1 MCHGPYPLSL
11 LAGIE
16 SLKSMQKLLIANRGE
31 IAVRII
37 RAAREFGLR
46 TVAVYS
52 AADREAPHAHLAD
65 EAYLLG
71 PPEPAQSY
79 LDSAR
84 LLDIAHTSGAD
95 AVHPGYGF
103 LAENAAF
110 AEDCRAAGLLY
121 IGPPATAIRQ
131 MGSKILSKH
140 IAERAGVPIVPSYQ
154 APDAAT
160 LGQQGPAMAA
170 RLGYPVLVKA
180 SAGGGGKG
188 MRIVEH
194 AADLLPA
201 LEAGAREAQQAFGDA
216 TLMLEKYIPRPRHIE
231 VQVLADQHG
240 QVVHLYERECSI
252 QRRYQKIIEETPAP
266 GIDAALRQ
274 RLCQAA
280 VRLAAAVQ
288 YTNAGT
294 VEFLVGPEGDWYFLE
309 MNTRLQVEHP
319 ITELVTGIDIV
330 HQQLRVARGEP
341 LAFTQED
348 VQQRGH
354 AIECRLY
361 AEDPAHGFL
370 PATGRIHV
378 LHEPHGPGRRIDS
391 GIALHQEITPYYDPI
406 LAKLSSY
413 GATRQEALLRMQGLL
428 RDYTLLGVT
437 TNRQFLLDVL
447 TSAAFA
453 AGETDTAF
461 LTRHFPHWQPAVEVP
476 DDLLAL
482 TALAEYTQ
490 RQRHT
495 STSFAAAAAVVPETP
510 WQRYDGWRL
519 GGPA

>member
-1 MCHGPYPLSL
+1 
-11 LAGIE
+11 
-16 SLKSMQKLLIANRGE
+16 MQKLLVANRGE
-31 IAVRII
+31 IAVRIMH
-37 RAAREFGLR
+37 AAREFGLR

-52 AADREAPHAHLAD
+52 AADRDAPHTHLAD

-84 LLDIAHTSGAD
+84 LLDVARVSGAD

-110 AEDCRAAGLLY
+110 AEDCHRAGLLY
-121 IGPPATAIRQ
+121 VGPSAAAIRQ

-140 IAERAGVPIVPSYQ
+140 IAERAGVPVVPSYH

-160 LGQQGPAMAA
+160 LAQQGPEAA
-170 RLGYPVLVKA
+170 AHLGYPVLVKA

-188 MRIVEH
+188 MRLVERPT
-194 AADLLPA
+194 DLLPA

-216 TLMLEKYIPRPRHIE
+216 TLMLEKYIPNPRHIE
-231 VQVLADQHG
+231 VQVLGDHFG
-240 QVVHLYERECSI
+240 HHVHLCERECSI
-252 QRRYQKIIEETPAP
+252 QRRHQKIVEETPSPAVDP
-266 GIDAALRQ
+266 ALRQ
-274 RLCQAA
+274 RLTSAA
-280 VRLAAAVQ
+280 LRLAAAVQ

-294 VEFLVGPEGDWYFLE
+294 VEFLVGAEGDFYFLE

-330 HQQLRVARGEP
+330 HQQLRIARGEP

-361 AEDPAHGFL
+361 AEDPAQGFL

-378 LHEPHGPGRRIDS
+378 LREPHGPGRRIDS
-391 GIALHQEITPYYDPI
+391 GIALHQEVTPYYDPI
-406 LAKLSSY
+406 LAKLITY
-413 GATRQEALLRMQGLL
+413 GATRQEARLRMQALL
-428 RDYTLLGVT
+428 RDYTILGIT
-437 TNRQFLLDVL
+437 TNRQFLLDIM

-461 LTRHFPHWQPAVEVP
+461 LDRHFPHWQPAAEVP
-476 DDLLAL
+476 YEVLAL
-482 TALAEYTQ
+482 AALGELVQ
-490 RQRHT
+490 RRGHFPGVPMAT
-495 STSFAAAAAVVPETP
+495 AAAAPAAVATTP
-510 WQRYDGWRL
+510 WHRYDGWRL
-519 GGPA
+519 GGRT

>member
-1 MCHGPYPLSL
+1 
-11 LAGIE
+11 
-16 SLKSMQKLLIANRGE
+16 MQKLLVANRGE

-37 RAAREFGLR
+37 RAARELGLR

-52 AADREAPHAHLAD
+52 TVDRDAPHTRLAD

-84 LLDIAHTSGAD
+84 LLDVAHASGAD

-103 LAENAAF
+103 LAENAIF
-110 AEDCRAAGLLY
+110 AEDCQRAGLLY
-121 IGPPATAIRQ
+121 VGPSAAAIRQ

-140 IAERAGVPIVPSYQ
+140 LAERAGVPVVPSYH

-160 LGQQGPAMAA
+160 LAQEGPEAAA

-188 MRIVEH
+188 MRIVERPT
-194 AADLLPA
+194 DLLPA

-216 TLMLEKYIPRPRHIE
+216 TLMLEKYIPNPRHIE
-231 VQVLADQHG
+231 VQVLGDHFGHG
-240 QVVHLYERECSI
+240 VHLCERECSI
-252 QRRYQKIIEETPAP
+252 QRRHQKIVEETPSPAVDP
-266 GIDAALRQ
+266 VLRQ
-274 RLCQAA
+274 RLTSAA
-280 VRLAAAVQ
+280 LRLAAAVQ

-294 VEFLVGPEGDWYFLE
+294 VEFLVGAEGDVYFLE

-330 HQQLRVARGEP
+330 HQQLRIARGEP

-361 AEDPAHGFL
+361 AEDPAQGFL
-370 PATGRIHV
+370 PATGRIRV
-378 LHEPHGPGRRIDS
+378 LREPHGPGRRIDS
-391 GIALHQEITPYYDPI
+391 GIALYQEVTPYYDPI
-406 LAKLSSY
+406 LAKLITY
-413 GATRQEALLRMQGLL
+413 GATRQEALLRMQALL

-437 TNRQFLLDVL
+437 TNRQFLLDIM

-453 AGETDTAF
+453 TGATDTAF
-461 LTRHFPHWQPAVEVP
+461 LDRHFARWQPAAEVP
-476 DDLLAL
+476 DEILAL
-482 TALAEYTQ
+482 AALGELVQ
-490 RQRHT
+490 RRGH
-495 STSFAAAAAVVPETP
+495 STAAAVSTVSTAPEAVLTTP
-510 WQRYDGWRL
+510 WHRYDGWRI
-519 GGPA
+519 GGQT